1 MVLCNWREVGLNTEY
16 KSNGGQLMET
26 SRVLGI
32 SGYSDLIVF
41 LLKAELN
48 DQHHLGD
55 DKG

>member
-1 MVLCNWREVGLNTEY
+1 
-16 KSNGGQLMET
+16 MET